1 MREIKEIE
9 RGRIKTYAER
19 VSKAKFIPR
28 KKASIWTIPCD
39 VALPCATQNELNGED
54 AKILIENGCMA
65 VSEGANMPSTPEAI
79 HLFLK
84 KKILF
89 GPGKAANAGGVAVS
103 ALEMQQNAA
112 LATWTFKEVDEKLK
126 DTML

>member
-1 MREIKEIE
+1 
-9 RGRIKTYAER
+9 
-19 VSKAKFIPR
+19 
-28 KKASIWTIPCD
+28 
-39 VALPCATQNELNGED
+39 
-54 AKILIENGCMA
+54 
-65 VSEGANMPSTPEAI
+65 MPSTPEAI

-112 LATWTFKEVDEKLK
+112 LATWTFREVDEKLK
-126 DTML
+126 DTMSNIHSTCVHFANKFSKPGNYVDGANIGGFLRVAQAMLSHGVV